1 MRKLRLLTT
10 RSELPILTEFTEEK
24 RVILSISTL
33 AGGQQVL
40 SGVQAGR
47 QLLSKLVAAAR
58 PPAAPEPAYIDF
70 EGVSVATA
78 SFLREGVIAFR
89 DHARA
94 TLPGLYP
101 VIANASPAVVE
112 ELEFF
117 LRHRKDALWACRLT
131 PEGVMCD
138 PQILGELDEA
148 HRSTFELV
156 ARLGTAS
163 APSLAAQSKEDIA
176 PTAWN
181 NRLSNLAA
189 RGLLI
194 ERRSGKTKTFS
205 PVLEAF

>member
-1 MRKLRLLTT
+1 M
-10 RSELPILTEFTEEK
+10 SAFHILTERSEDMK
-24 RVILSISTL
+24 LNLSISDFVD
-33 AGGQQVL
+33 GKQVL

-47 QLLSKLVAAAR
+47 QLLGKLVSAAR
-58 PPAAPEPAYIDF
+58 PPAEPEPAYLNF
-70 EGVSVATA
+70 GGVDVATA
-78 SFLREGVIAFR
+78 SYLREGVIAFR

-101 VIANASPAVVE
+101 VIANASPAIIE

-131 PEGVMCD
+131 SAGEPRD
-138 PQILGELDEA
+138 PKVLGELDDA

-156 ARLGTAS
+156 TRLGTAS
-163 APSLAAQSKEDIA
+163 APSLAALSRESLS

-194 ERRSGKTKTFS
+194 ERRSGKTKTFA
-205 PVLEAF
+205 PVLEAI